1 MHKQNPNG
9 ILFNLL
15 LFTSLTLKSTIL
27 LFRFVHSNNRTRVR
41 DKIIV
46 THLLPILQNTK
57 ADDSQIDDMTSQSA
71 RVASNVRDLPLQP
84 INNVSLS
91 ECNNDLDE
99 LLSNTETYFMLDD
112 TIYID
117 IEPEAEAGSDVVR
130 EKISYERLSLAHEQM
145 KIKEEPE
152 EEHIAPIYDQSS
164 NFPADED
171 SRKIKQE
178 VEREPNQEVE
188 CEDENEEADNV
199 PQIETKKIDTTDD
212 ASTTEAATQK
222 VKKERHTG
230 DDNPPGIKT
239 IDVDMSDVSIG
250 GDVEST
256 NLSKTE
262 TSTITGRKA
271 TAIRIVRGRSLE
283 VTLPPSVI
291 RQCMNGVDVLRSAA
305 TQCVLDRS
313 HVFIF
318 SDNIKKAIYDE
329 KKVVRYEFRGQ
340 NPTSAQFKSLPID
353 DILRGDEDTVLIK
366 MSVNDVEGEGDVTL
380 EDSLF

>member
-1 MHKQNPNG
+1 
-9 ILFNLL
+9 LL
-15 LFTSLTLKSTIL
+15 THFPCALKSIIFL
-27 LFRFVHSNNRTRVR
+27 SRFLHSKHTARWRVR
-41 DKIIV
+41 DKTIV
-46 THLLPILQNTK
+46 TQLLSILQNTK
-57 ADDSQIDDMTSQSA
+57 ANDSQIDDMTSQSA
-71 RVASNVRDLPLQP
+71 RVASIVRDLPSQP
-84 INNVSLS
+84 RNNVSLS
-91 ECNNDLDE
+91 ESNNDKDE

-130 EKISYERLSLAHEQM
+130 EKISYERLPLANDQM

-152 EEHIAPIYDQSS
+152 EEHVAPIDDQSS
-164 NFPADED
+164 NIPADED
-171 SRKIKQE
+171 STAIKREPIHEPKQE
-178 VEREPNQEVE
+178 VK
-188 CEDENEEADNV
+188 CENENEEADNG
-199 PQIETKKIDTTDD
+199 PQIEMIEIDMTDD
-212 ASTTEAATQK
+212 ESTTEAATQK
-222 VKKERHTG
+222 VKKEQHTG

-256 NLSKTE
+256 SLSKTE
-262 TSTITGRKA
+262 TSAITGRKA
-271 TAIRIVRGRSLE
+271 TAVRIVRGRSLE

-291 RQCMNGVDVLRSAA
+291 RQCMNGSDVLRSAA

-318 SDNIKKAIYDE
+318 SDNIKKAICDE
-329 KKVVRYEFRGQ
+329 KKVVRYAFRGQ

-366 MSVNDVEGEGDVTL
+366 MSVNDVEGEGDVTF

>member
-1 MHKQNPNG
+1 
-9 ILFNLL
+9 LL
-15 LFTSLTLKSTIL
+15 TYFPCALKSIIL
-27 LFRFVHSNNRTRVR
+27 LFRFLHSNYTARWRVKDRT
-41 DKIIV
+41 IV
-46 THLLPILQNTK
+46 TQLLSILQNTEENHN
-57 ADDSQIDDMTSQSA
+57 QIDNMTSQDA
-71 RVASNVRDLPLQP
+71 RVASIVRDVPSQP
-84 INNVSLS
+84 RNNASLS
-91 ECNNDLDE
+91 EGNNDHDE
-99 LLSNTETYFMLDD
+99 LLSNTETYFILDD

-117 IEPEAEAGSDVVR
+117 VEPEAEAGSDIVR
-130 EKISYERLSLAHEQM
+130 EQVSYEHVSLANEQM

-152 EEHIAPIYDQSS
+152 EEHIALMNNQSS
-164 NFPADED
+164 NFPADAIKREP
-171 SRKIKQE
+171 KHEPKQE
-178 VEREPNQEVE
+178 EVKY
-188 CEDENEEADNV
+188 ENENEVADNV
-199 PQIETKKIDTTDD
+199 PQIEIIEIDTTDD
-212 ASTTEAATQK
+212 ESTTQAATQK

-230 DDNPPGIKT
+230 DDNPPGVKT

-256 NLSKTE
+256 SLSKTE
-262 TSTITGRKA
+262 TSTINGRKA

-291 RQCMNGVDVLRSAA
+291 RQCMNGSDVLRSAA
-305 TQCVLDRS
+305 TQCVLDKS

-340 NPTSAQFKSLPID
+340 NPTSAQFKSLPIS

-366 MSVNDVEGEGDVTL
+366 MSVIDVEGEGDLTL